1 MEKQNN
7 PNEKKTKEEQTE
19 KKTKHGENQM
29 KKGKTMKRDTNKPR
43 IDHCHVSVYCA
54 RLIPFSSNKRIFTF
68 SP

>member
-29 KKGKTMKRDTNKPR
+29 KNGKKYEKR
-43 IDHCHVSVYCA
+43 H
-54 RLIPFSSNKRIFTF
+54 
-68 SP
+68 